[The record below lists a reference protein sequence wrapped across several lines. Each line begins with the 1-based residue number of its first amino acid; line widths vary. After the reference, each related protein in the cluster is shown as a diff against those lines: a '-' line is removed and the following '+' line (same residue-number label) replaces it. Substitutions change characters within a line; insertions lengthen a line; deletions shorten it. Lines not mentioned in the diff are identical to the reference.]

1 MSDFNLSGWA
11 IRNRSI
17 TLFIMVVAL
26 VAGGLSF
33 YKLGRAEDPPFTFRT
48 MVVRAIWPGAT
59 LDETLQ
65 QVTERLERTLQEV
78 QDLDNLRSFTRAGDA
93 TIFVDLVGSAQGRA
107 VSDAWYD
114 VRKKVADIRH
124 TLPQGI
130 IGPFFNDEFGD
141 TFGIIYAF
149 TADGFTHR
157 ELRDTVEN
165 VRSKLLLV
173 PDVSKIDILGAQDE
187 VIYIDFSV
195 ERLAGLGFAP
205 ATLIAALQAQ
215 NIVIPAGVLR
225 TGEETMALRV
235 SGAFSSEQDIANV
248 TFVVGGRMLRL
259 SDIAEVRRG
268 FTDPPQPM
276 FRINGQSAIGL
287 AIAMRDGGD
296 TLALGRNV
304 ARAIRKISA
313 DLPVGIQPRLVA
325 DQPLTVDLAINEFTV
340 SLWQAI
346 GIVLIVSFIA
356 LGVRA
361 GTVVAVA
368 IPLTLAVVFPMMD
381 MADIDLQRVSLGALI
396 IALALMVD
404 DAMTTIDAM
413 SRRLAAG
420 DDPTHAA
427 TYAYKHLAFAML
439 TGTLVTIA
447 GFVPIGFAQSSAG
460 EYTFSIFAVVG
471 IALIAS
477 WLVAMVF
484 APLIGMVL
492 LRPPKSG
499 QDEKPNRTVEI
510 YKKFLTLAMR
520 ARWVTIALTL
530 AIFVASIAALSQV
543 PRQFFPSSDR
553 PELLVDLQLPQNAS
567 IHATERLVN
576 RFEEF
581 LRNDPD
587 FAAEI
592 KRWSTYIGQGAI
604 RFYLPLNVQLANPFF
619 AQAIIVSKDINARER
634 LQPRLE
640 RLLMEEFPEVV
651 GRVSPLELGPPVG
664 WPVQYRV
671 LGPEP
676 TELRDIALQL
686 GKIVA
691 GHPGAL
697 RVNFDWMEPERVL
710 KIRIDQEQV
719 RLLGLSSQAV
729 AASLNANISGATI
742 TQVRDD
748 IYLINV
754 VAREL
759 GGQSLS
765 IETLRTLPVSMPDG
779 RTIPLAQFAIFE
791 YGQDYP
797 IVWRRDRLPTLTV
810 QADVAPGALPEVV
823 VSDLAEAIAELN
835 AKLPEGYRI
844 EVGGS
849 VEESAQSSASVFAV
863 IPLMLLIML
872 TLLIFQLKSFQ
883 RLFIVLSLVPLG
895 MIGVVAA
902 LLLSGK
908 PLGFVAILGVLAL
921 IGMIAKNAVIL
932 IDQIEAERNA
942 GQSVWDAVVEASS
955 SRFRPIM
962 LTALSTVLGMI
973 PIAPTVFWGSMAYA
987 IMGGLLVASLLTL
1000 VFLPTL
1006 YVTWFKGFPPTT
1018 SEDTPF
1024 TPPLDVEPHEVRRL
1038 LATSGEP
1045 EDYPSVRE

>member
-1 MSDFNLSGWA
+1 MSEFNLSGWA

-26 VAGGLSF
+26 IAGGLSF

-59 LDETLQ
+59 LDETLR

-78 QDLDNLRSFTRAGDA
+78 QNLDNLRSFTRAGDT
-93 TIFVDLVGSAQGRA
+93 TIFVDLVGSAQGRE

-114 VRKKVADIRH
+114 VRKKVSDMRH

-130 IGPFFNDEFGD
+130 VGPFFNDEFGD

-225 TGEETMALRV
+225 TGEESIALQV
-235 SGAFSSEQDIANV
+235 SGAFGSEQDLADV

-268 FTDPPQPM
+268 FTDPPQPR
-276 FRINGQSAIGL
+276 FRINGEPAIGL

-304 ARAIRKISA
+304 AQAIRKISA

-325 DQPLTVDLAINEFTV
+325 DQPLTVDQAINEFTV

-420 DDPTHAA
+420 DDPTSAA

-477 WLVAMVF
+477 WLVAMIF

-492 LRPPKSG
+492 LRPPKAG
-499 QDEKPNRTVEI
+499 LEEKPNRTVEI

-520 ARWVTIALTL
+520 ARWVTIALTV
-530 AIFVASIAALSQV
+530 AIFIASIVALGHV

-553 PELLVDLQLPQNAS
+553 PELLVDLRLPQNAS

-576 RFEEF
+576 EFETVLREDPEF
-581 LRNDPD
+581 AP
-587 FAAEI
+587 EI
-592 KRWSTYIGQGAI
+592 ERWSTYIGQGAI
-604 RFYLPLNVQLANPFF
+604 RFYLPLDVQLANPFF
-619 AQAIIVSKDINARER
+619 AQAVIISKDIEARER
-634 LQPRLE
+634 LQPRLQK
-640 RLLMEEFPEVV
+640 LLAEKFPEVV

-676 TELRDIALQL
+676 TELRDIAWRL
-686 GKIVA
+686 GKIIA
-691 GHPGAL
+691 DHPGTQ

-710 KIRIDQEQV
+710 RIRIDQEQV

-729 AASLNANISGATI
+729 SAALNANISGTTV

-754 VAREL
+754 MVREQ
-759 GGQSLS
+759 GGQRLS

-779 RTIPLAQFAIFE
+779 RTIPLAQFATFE
-791 YGQDYP
+791 YEQDFP
-797 IVWRRDRLPTLTV
+797 LVWRRDRLPTLTV
-810 QADVAPGALPEVV
+810 RADVAPGALPESV
-823 VSDLAEAIAELN
+823 VSDLTDAIAELN
-835 AKLPEGYRI
+835 AKLPAGYRI

-883 RLFIVLSLVPLG
+883 RLFMVLSLVPLG

-932 IDQIEAERNA
+932 IDQIEAERTA
-942 GQSVWDAVVEASS
+942 GKAVWEAVTEASV

-962 LTALSTVLGMI
+962 LTAVSTVLGMI

-1006 YVTWFKGFPPTT
+1006 YVTWFKGVPPAAPEEATVAAK
-1018 SEDTPF
+1018 DVA
-1024 TPPLDVEPHEVRRL
+1024 PLEVEPRDLV
-1038 LATSGEP
+1038 
-1045 EDYPSVRE
+1045 